1 MARQKPKNLY
11 PVKDLAAANKAL
23 AEIAE
28 LRRSVKAREGAM
40 NDEIDRLKA
49 ETEAAVAPLQA
60 KMASLENGLLA
71 FAEFNKDELFVDK
84 RSKDLDFGSLGYR
97 RSKEIKPKPKHTL
110 AMVLGKI
117 KELGFVE
124 AIRTKESVNKDE
136 LSQWSDERLALV
148 DARRVEKDTFW
159 YEVAEQE
166 IKGKV
171 A

>member
-28 LRRSVKAREGAM
+28 MKRTVKARENGM
-40 NDEIDRLKA
+40 NDEIDRIKA

-60 KMASLENGLLA
+60 KIASLENGLLA
-71 FAEFNKDELFVDK
+71 FAEYNKDELFVGK
-84 RSKDLDFGSLGYR
+84 RSTELDFGRLGYR
-97 RSKEIKPKPKHTL
+97 RSKEIKPMPKKTL

-117 KELGFVE
+117 KELGFAEGV
-124 AIRTKESVNKDE
+124 RTKESVNKDE
-136 LSQWSDERLALV
+136 LSQWSDEKLALV
-148 DARRVEKDTFW
+148 EARRVEKDTFW
-159 YEVAEQE
+159 YEIDEQE

>member
-28 LRRSVKAREGAM
+28 LKRSIKAQEAAM

-97 RSKEIKPKPKHTL
+97 RSKEIKPMPKKTL
-110 AMVLGKI
+110 AMVLGKL
-117 KELGFVE
+117 KELGFTE
-124 AIRTKESVNKDE
+124 AIRVKESVNKDE
-136 LSQWSDERLALV
+136 LSQWSDEKLALV

-159 YEVAEQE
+159 YEVAEHE
-166 IKGKV
+166 IKGRV

>member
-28 LRRSVKAREGAM
+28 LKRSIKARESAM

-84 RSKDLDFGSLGYR
+84 RSKDLDFGCIGYR
-97 RSKEIKPKPKHTL
+97 RSKEIKPMPKKTL
-110 AMVLGKI
+110 AMVLGKL
-117 KELGFVE
+117 KELGFTE
-124 AIRTKESVNKDE
+124 AIRVKESVNKDE
-136 LSQWSDERLALV
+136 LSQWSDEKLALV
-148 DARRVEKDTFW
+148 HARRVEKDTFW
-159 YEVAEQE
+159 YEIAEQE
-166 IKGKV
+166 IKGRV